1 MILIRGSL
9 FKQEATMRQTLKII
23 AVSALIT
30 GALIKAAPA
39 LAAPAPARNVSVIH
53 TSDLDLASEAGR
65 EVLDHRLVNAAFEVC
80 GIVSDADL
88 AGKNRARACRADV
101 LAKARSEGQQL
112 ATRGAPITVAAAY

>member
-1 MILIRGSL
+1 MILIEGRYSNRRRPM
-9 FKQEATMRQTLKII
+9 KQTLKII

-39 LAAPAPARNVSVIH
+39 LAAPAPAQNVSVIH
-53 TSDLDLASEAGR
+53 TADLDLASEAGR

-88 AGKNRARACRADV
+88 AGKNNARACRA
-101 LAKARSEGQQL
+101 
-112 ATRGAPITVAAAY
+112 

>member
-1 MILIRGSL
+1 M
-9 FKQEATMRQTLKII
+9 KQTLKII

-30 GALIKAAPA
+30 GALIKTAPA
-39 LAAPAPARNVSVIH
+39 LAAPVPAQSVSIVH
-53 TSDLDLASEAGR
+53 TSDLDLTSKAGR

-80 GIVSDADL
+80 GIASDADL
-88 AGKNRARACRADV
+88 TGKNRARACRADV